1 VVALSRDT
9 SKAVIVWMEIGVKWH
24 EKENGGYGSDVR
36 ETCRIPTISGEML
49 GSAGEPSSVAKLG
62 EFCGEEL
69 C

>member
-1 VVALSRDT
+1 
-9 SKAVIVWMEIGVKWH
+9 MEIGVKWH